1 MYNVSVQISRD
12 SLINFETALYVHIY
26 TLYILYIIYIMYNV
40 YIYIYI
46 HICIYICIV
55 REETETNVELFRTLS
70 FIYLDTWM
78 LSSQQCPME
87 IVY

>member
-40 YIYIYI
+40 YIYIYTYMY
-46 HICIYICIV
+46 IYIYIV

>member
-1 MYNVSVQISRD
+1 
-12 SLINFETALYVHIY
+12 
-26 TLYILYIIYIMYNV
+26 MYNV

-46 HICIYICIV
+46 HICIYIYIV